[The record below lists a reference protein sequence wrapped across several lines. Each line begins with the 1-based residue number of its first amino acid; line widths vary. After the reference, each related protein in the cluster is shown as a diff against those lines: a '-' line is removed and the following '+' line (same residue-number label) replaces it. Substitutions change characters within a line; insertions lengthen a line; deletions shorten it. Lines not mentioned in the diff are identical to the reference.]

1 MKGIKHFFFSGL
13 LVLAP
18 LFLTMV
24 VIGYLFKLADAFVVN
39 PVFRML
45 PFDIDASIQVF
56 LAKILIAA
64 CVVAFVVAIG
74 AAAEKIFAR
83 QVMALGEALLK
94 RIPLFSKVYG
104 SIQEIAKAFFGDKKG
119 IFKRVV
125 FIEYPR
131 KGLYTVGFVT
141 QDKPWE
147 ISSVT
152 GKEMLTVFVPSPPN
166 PATGLFVFI
175 PIEDVIDTNI
185 SIEEALRLV
194 LSGGAALPGQKVPP
208 KKPELS

>member
-1 MKGIKHFFFSGL
+1 MKGFKHFFLSGL

-24 VIGYLFKLADAFVVN
+24 VISYLFKLADAFVVN
-39 PVFRML
+39 PVFKVL

-56 LAKILIAA
+56 LTKILIAV

-74 AAAEKIFAR
+74 VAAEKIFAR
-83 QVMALGEALLK
+83 QVMAIGEAILK

-104 SIQEIAKAFFGDKKG
+104 SIQEIAQAFFGDKKG

-131 KGLYTVGFVT
+131 KGIYSMGFVT

-147 ISSVT
+147 INTLT
-152 GKEMLTVFVPSPPN
+152 GKDVQTVFVPSPPN
-166 PATGLFVFI
+166 PATGLFVFVPKDEI
-175 PIEDVIDTNI
+175 LASNI
-185 SIEEALRLV
+185 SIEEAVRLV
-194 LSGGAALPGQKVPP
+194 LSGGAAIPGQRIAPAD
-208 KKPELS
+208 PELA

>member
-1 MKGIKHFFFSGL
+1 MKGFKHFFLSGL

-18 LFLTMV
+18 LFLTLV

-39 PVFRML
+39 PVFRVL
-45 PFDIDASIQVF
+45 PFHIDASIEIF
-56 LAKILIAA
+56 LTKILIAV
-64 CVVAFVVAIG
+64 CVVAFVVGIG

-83 QVMALGEALLK
+83 QLMAIGEALLK

-104 SIQEIAKAFFGDKKG
+104 SIKEIAQAFFGDKKG

-131 KGLYTVGFVT
+131 KGIYTIGFVT

-147 ISSVT
+147 VNTLT
-152 GKEMLTVFVPSPPN
+152 GKDMQTVFVPSPPN
-166 PATGLFVFI
+166 PATGFFVFVPKEEI
-175 PIEDVIDTNI
+175 IETSI
-185 SIEEALRLV
+185 SIEEAVRLV
-194 LSGGAALPGQKVPP
+194 LSGGAALPGQRILPV
-208 KKPELS
+208 KPEIS